1 MAEAFTVAVVFA
13 AAADLAEAL
22 TAEDLDAEAS
32 AATAGSAVV
41 TGSAVAAV
49 STAVADFTVAAVS
62 MAVVAATAADTA
74 KTSRTEIRSMN
85 QTADGICRRPFFF
98 H

>member
-1 MAEAFTVAVVFA
+1 MAIAVV
-13 AAADLAEAL
+13 ADSGL
-22 TAEDLDAEAS
+22 EAS

-41 TGSAVAAV
+41 TGF
-49 STAVADFTVAAVS
+49 TKVADSTEAVGS
-62 MAVVAATAADTA
+62 MAVAEATAADTA

-98 H
+98 FYSL